1 MGVRFIDSTGQPKV
15 SNMGLELRVQQD
27 VAGFYVAVNDGLVK
41 AVEVGKPMGHA
52 TDDVDTCGP
61 GKWGEGEREIG
72 LVEPLVEV
80 SLFDELVDE
89 EAFRA

>member
-1 MGVRFIDSTGQPKV
+1 
-15 SNMGLELRVQQD
+15 
-27 VAGFYVAVNDGLVK
+27 
-41 AVEVGKPMGHA
+41 MGHA
-52 TDDVDTCGP
+52 TDDVDACGP
-61 GKWGEGEREIG
+61 GKWREGEREIG